1 MCSSDLESSGNVKE
15 IIGLSEDLR
24 GRKVIVIEDIVD
36 TGNTIYKLLDDLK
49 QKGAD
54 DVKVATLLFK
64 PDSLQKPVNPDYVGF
79 EIPKRF
85 IIGYGLDL
93 DGLAR
98 NLRDIYILKDSG
110 VEK

>member
-1 MCSSDLESSGNVKE
+1 M
-15 IIGLSEDLR
+15 
-24 GRKVIVIEDIVD
+24 
-36 TGNTIYKLLDDLK
+36 
-49 QKGAD
+49 
-54 DVKVATLLFK
+54 ATLLFK